1 MKMILNQYSNKLILG
16 FIFLIV
22 YACENDP
29 VHEQKPTWTREQST
43 ELNKRFAEEEKIKI
57 KLYLKQRETWDMK
70 DTGSGLKYW
79 IYEDKEGPRA
89 KEGDRVDVQFEVRK
103 LNNELIYKT
112 EDNEY
117 SSFKVDKSDVETG
130 VMEGIKYMS
139 EGDEAKLIIPSHI
152 GHGLLGD
159 MNKIPPL
166 QVLVVD
172 LKLVKIY

>member
-1 MKMILNQYSNKLILG
+1 MKVFNVILLGLILSC
-16 FIFLIV
+16 LV
-22 YACENDP
+22 SCEDEESKNP
-29 VHEQKPTWTREQST
+29 IEPNWSQEQST
-43 ELNKRFAEEEKIKI
+43 KLNKRFTEEEEIKIKI
-57 KLYLKQRETWDMK
+57 YLKQRPEWEMSKSGTGLRYWVYK
-70 DTGSGLKYW
+70 DLDGKT
-79 IYEDKEGPRA
+79 A
-89 KEGDRVDVQFEVRK
+89 KEGDKVDVEFEVQK
-103 LNNELIYKT
+103 LDGEVIYKT
-112 EDNEY
+112 EDGEL

>member
-1 MKMILNQYSNKLILG
+1 MKFLNVVLIGLTL
-16 FIFLIV
+16 FCF
-22 YACENDP
+22 ASCEEEHP
-29 VHEQKPTWTREQST
+29 QKPLEPNWSQEQST
-43 ELNKRFAEEEKIKI
+43 KLNKRFTEEEEIKI
-57 KLYLKQRETWDMK
+57 KVYLKQRPEWEMSKSGTGLRYWVYNDLDGET
-70 DTGSGLKYW
+70 
-79 IYEDKEGPRA
+79 A
-89 KEGDRVDVQFEVRK
+89 KEGDRVDVEFEVQK
-103 LNNELIYKT
+103 LDGEVIYKT
-112 EDNEY
+112 EDGEL

-139 EGDEAKLIIPSHI
+139 EGDKAKLIIPSHI